1 MIFFRR
7 AAPALLAALLILV
20 LPAVASA
27 ADYTVN
33 STEDLEAA
41 DIGVECPAEVVGAK
55 CTLRA
60 AIEESNASAGVRD
73 EIDFS
78 SAFDG
83 EKADSTLVIGV
94 ALPDI
99 EDPVT
104 IDGGLCETDANVK
117 GPCVGV
123 NGESRFEV
131 RAPEVQIE
139 GLAISEFQIAIAVE
153 DEEFEAHGDWIG
165 FQLDGTGSGEQP
177 QGIFVAP
184 HADGAVIGGT
194 EPGERNV
201 IGNTNSGVILRGA
214 SSAKVLGNYFGVEPD
229 GTTPASNGRDLVVAD
244 KKELLSSVPA
254 TANQIGADVGQAG
267 AGTPDCDLGCNVFAS
282 ESLGSVAAI
291 DLQGNVAEEELPAT
305 GPTTVEGNYIGLDAI
320 GEPMGEAA
328 PSGIRVGS
336 AGSVTIGGPEPGQ
349 ANQIHGGTYGVFAGA
364 AGPTPALGLVVEGN
378 RIGRSLDDS
387 AGLAPPSVGIS
398 ASSEGITEAAD
409 TAQFVDNSIGA
420 TGVGIENHST
430 GAAIVGNAITG
441 GETGIRVWGD
451 TEASGIGNLIEGN
464 TITGPSENGILIE
477 NDFNEVF
484 GNKISG
490 AGESGVQIQP
500 FLTLG
505 PDGNLIGGDVPG
517 SENTISGSGDDAVS
531 INDFEGTFNE
541 IARNLG
547 SGNEGR
553 FIRLGAAGAESVGPN
568 GGIEPPEVTTAA
580 KTEASGTAEPAALVR
595 VFRKGSSEP
604 GELGAFLGEATA
616 DGSGNW
622 SVTYAALPGKTLVT
636 ATQTNAE
643 GGTSE
648 LADPVATPADPQP
661 PTPEEET
668 GKGGGGNNGG
678 GSSGGGNNNG
688 GGNGNTKDKTPP
700 DTKIVKGPP
709 KKTHK
714 TTVKFKFTATEAGS
728 TFQCKLDRKPFKPCS
743 SPKKYKKLKPGKHV
757 FKVRAIDKAG
767 NVDPTPAKRAFT
779 VLR

>member
-1 MIFFRR
+1 MIFRR
-7 AAPALLAALLILV
+7 ATLALLAALLILA
-20 LPAVASA
+20 LPAAASA
-27 ADYTVN
+27 AVYTVN
-33 STEDLEAA
+33 STEDLDQTEP
-41 DIGVECPAEVVGAK
+41 GVECPAVAVGAE

-60 AIEESNASAGVRD
+60 AMELSNESTSVDD
-73 EIDFS
+73 EIVFS
-78 SAFDG
+78 SDFDG
-83 EKADSTLVIGV
+83 EVADSTIVPFT
-94 ALPDI
+94 LPDI
-99 EDPVT
+99 EDTVK
-104 IDGGLCETDANVK
+104 IDGGRCETDANVE

-131 RAPEVQIE
+131 KAPGVEID
-139 GLAISEFQIAIAVE
+139 GLAISEFQIGIAVE
-153 DEEFEAHGDWIG
+153 DEDFTARGNWIG

-177 QGIFVAP
+177 YGIFVAP

-194 EPGERNV
+194 EADERNV
-201 IGNTNSGVILRGA
+201 IGNTNSGVLLRGA
-214 SSAKVLGNYFGVEPD
+214 SGGTVLGDYFGVEPD
-229 GTTPASNGRDLVVAD
+229 GTTLASNGRDLTVAD
-244 KKELLSSVPA
+244 KKEALSSVPA
-254 TANQIGADVGQAG
+254 TDDQIGADVGEAG
-267 AGTPDCDLGCNVFAS
+267 AATSECDLGCNVFAS
-282 ESLGSVAAI
+282 QPLGSVAAI
-291 DLQGNVAEEELPAT
+291 HLQGNEFEEELPAT
-305 GPTTVEGNYIGLDAI
+305 GPTTIEGNYIGLDAN
-320 GEPMGEAA
+320 GEALA
-328 PSGIRVGS
+328 EAAESGIRVGS
-336 AGSVTIGGPEPGQ
+336 AGGVTIGGPEPGQ
-349 ANQIHGGTYGVFAGA
+349 GNQIHGGTYGVFAGA

-387 AGLAPPSVGIS
+387 SSLFPPLIGIS
-398 ASSEGITEAAD
+398 ASSEGITEATDA
-409 TAQFVDNSIGA
+409 AQFVDNSIEA
-420 TGVGIENHST
+420 SQVGIENHST
-430 GAAIVGNAITG
+430 GAVIAGNLITG

-451 TEASGIGNLIEGN
+451 TESTEIGNLIEGN
-464 TITGPSENGILIE
+464 EIADPSGSGIQIE
-477 NDFNEVF
+477 NDFNEVL
-484 GNKISG
+484 GNGIAG
-490 AGESGVQIQP
+490 AGESGVAIQP
-500 FLTLG
+500 IFSHG

-517 SENTISGSGDDAVS
+517 SENAIFDSGDDAIS

-595 VFRKGSSEP
+595 VFRKESSEP

-668 GKGGGGNNGG
+668 GKGGGGNNNGG
-678 GSSGGGNNNG
+678 GSSGGGGNNG
-688 GGNGNTKDKTPP
+688 GGGNGTTKDKTPP

-743 SPKKYKKLKPGKHV
+743 SPRKYKKLKPGKHV

-767 NVDPTPAKRAFT
+767 NVDPTPATRKFT
-779 VLR
+779 VLQ